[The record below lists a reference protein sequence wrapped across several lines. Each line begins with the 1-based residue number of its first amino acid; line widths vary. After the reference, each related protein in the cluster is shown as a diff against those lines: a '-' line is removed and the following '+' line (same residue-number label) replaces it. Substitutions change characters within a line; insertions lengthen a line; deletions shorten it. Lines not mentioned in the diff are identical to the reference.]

1 MNVLRFFQRRSPS
14 AVQPAPVTESIS
26 PEVTGSAS
34 AARDRLKVLLSH
46 ERAAIGQSRLVDV
59 LREEILTAIAKH
71 VTINRDKVQV
81 KMEGGEGV
89 STLAID
95 IEIPA
100 SSDPQL
106 AA

>member
-1 MNVLRFFQRRSPS
+1 MNLLHLFQRRS
-14 AVQPAPVTESIS
+14 AAPAKRSSS
-26 PEVTGSAS
+26 PEPTRSAS
-34 AARDRLKVLLSH
+34 AARDRLTILLAH
-46 ERAAIGQSRLVDV
+46 ERAVIGRSKLVQV
-59 LREEILTAIAKH
+59 LREEILVVIAKH
-71 VTINRDKVQV
+71 VTVERDKVQV

-100 SSDPQL
+100 PSAAQL

>member
-1 MNVLRFFQRRSPS
+1 MNVLRFFQRPS
-14 AVQPAPVTESIS
+14 STPS
-26 PEVTGSAS
+26 PEPTSSAS

-46 ERAAIGQSRLVDV
+46 ERAAVGHSRLVEL
-59 LREEILTAIAKH
+59 LREEILGVIGRH
-71 VTINRDKVQV
+71 ISVDRDKVQV

-100 SSDPQL
+100 PSAAQL